1 MRTPN
6 FWYNKSGLL
15 SLIFLLPSFIY
26 ILAITIYRILS
37 KPYCSNIPVVCI
49 GNITTGGTGK
59 TPAAIAITERLKGM
73 GLKPQIVSRGY
84 RGSEK
89 GPLLVDNK
97 IHSVNQVGDEP
108 LLLSNYA
115 PTWVSKKKVLGVKAA
130 IQAGADIIILDD
142 GFQNMSVHKD
152 LSIVIADASLGFG
165 NEHII
170 PAGPLRE
177 KFSSGIKRADILIS
191 IGSNKSQKKF
201 SKKYDHLISEKNHVK
216 AKITPLNTGMNWD
229 KLRVL
234 AFAGIGNPDKFFH
247 TLQNLGAKIVLKKK
261 LADHQKFDIKM
272 LARLE
277 SEALAANAQLV
288 TTEKDAVRLPINF
301 IKKIL
306 ILPVRLE
313 IDDWGLLDEA
323 LKMIISK
330 N

>member
-1 MRTPN
+1 MKTPN
-6 FWYNKSGLL
+6 FWYNKSGIL

-49 GNITTGGTGK
+49 GNITAGGTGK

-97 IHSVNQVGDEP
+97 IHNVNQVGDEP

-177 KFSSGIKRADILIS
+177 KFTSGIKRADILIS
-191 IGSNKSQKKF
+191 IGSTISQKKF
-201 SKKYDHLISEKNHVK
+201 
-216 AKITPLNTGMNWD
+216 
-229 KLRVL
+229 
-234 AFAGIGNPDKFFH
+234 
-247 TLQNLGAKIVLKKK
+247 
-261 LADHQKFDIKM
+261 
-272 LARLE
+272 
-277 SEALAANAQLV
+277 
-288 TTEKDAVRLPINF
+288 
-301 IKKIL
+301 IKKI
-306 ILPVRLE
+306 
-313 IDDWGLLDEA
+313 
-323 LKMIISK
+323 
-330 N
+330 

>member
-6 FWYNKSGLL
+6 FWYNKSGQL

-49 GNITTGGTGK
+49 GNITAGGTGK
-59 TPAAIAITERLKGM
+59 TPATIAITERLKGM

-97 IHSVNQVGDEP
+97 SHSVNQVGDEP

-165 NEHII
+165 NERII

-177 KFSSGIKRADILIS
+177 KFTSGIKRADILIS
-191 IGSNKSQKKF
+191 IGSTISQKKF
-201 SKKYDHLISEKNHVK
+201 SEKYDLLISKKHHVK
-216 AKITPLNTGMNWD
+216 AKIIPLNTGMNWD

-247 TLQNLGAKIVLKKK
+247 TLQNLGAKIVLEKK

-272 LARLE
+272 LTRLE

-323 LKMIISK
+323 LKMIIPK